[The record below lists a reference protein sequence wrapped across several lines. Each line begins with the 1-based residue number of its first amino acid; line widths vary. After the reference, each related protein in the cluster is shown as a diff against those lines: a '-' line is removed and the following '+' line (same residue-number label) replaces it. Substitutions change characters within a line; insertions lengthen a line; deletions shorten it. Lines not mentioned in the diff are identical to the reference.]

1 MLNVGLFVPHCFL
14 LLQNWL
20 MSWIVDHIGTR
31 NGSKI
36 HPHTVLSSGSVWT
49 QQFYIESF
57 TGSRSKLS
65 KTNISDLQ
73 FLCYIPECNKH
84 LSISFNLWVTI
95 LPRDSFFFF
104 FFSWRENNIIEIYV
118 KCCSLVLFLY
128 CVSSQVVLPLP
139 MEDKRFSN
147 FRNMLADMHSFQLKV
162 PHRIWQKKCSL
173 VTHRRKPVVL
183 P

>member
-1 MLNVGLFVPHCFL
+1 MLNVGLFVAHCFL
-14 LLQNWL
+14 RLQNWL

-36 HPHTVLSSGSVWT
+36 NPHTVLSSGSVWT
-49 QQFYIESF
+49 QQFYIESL

-65 KTNISDLQ
+65 KMNISDLQ

-95 LPRDSFFFF
+95 LPRFLFF

-118 KCCSLVLFLY
+118 KWCSLVLLCTAYQAKLYFLCPWKIKGLVILGICWLI
-128 CVSSQVVLPLP
+128 CVISAESTSRDLTKE
-139 MEDKRFSN
+139 M
-147 FRNMLADMHSFQLKV
+147 
-162 PHRIWQKKCSL
+162 
-173 VTHRRKPVVL
+173 
-183 P
+183 